1 MENNTQNTSA
11 ESNAIEMVKPKRGR
25 PRKNPI
31 QAEPLVKRKRGR
43 PRKNVEP
50 AANQNSNQT
59 I

>member
-11 ESNAIEMVKPKRGR
+11 ESNAMQMVKPKRGR

-43 PRKNVEP
+43 PRIVTGKQIGRAHV
-50 AANQNSNQT
+50 
-59 I
+59 